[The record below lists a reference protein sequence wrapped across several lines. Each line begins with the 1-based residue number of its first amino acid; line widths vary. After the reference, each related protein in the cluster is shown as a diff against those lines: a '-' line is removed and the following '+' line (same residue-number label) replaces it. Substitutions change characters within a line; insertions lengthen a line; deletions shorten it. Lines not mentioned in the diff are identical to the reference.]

1 MQDETYIERGV
12 RFEDLTSYKRIV
24 ARESGLGNVGD
35 FTRDT
40 FRMIVK
46 QNLHKLYYLCLDE
59 RKLSD
64 AVKIDDLLTYV
75 AEKQNTFITQAQ
87 YCYVLNTGLLFLP
100 QFGLKWDE

>member
-46 QNLHKLYYLCLDE
+46 QNLHKLNWLCTE
-59 RKLSD
+59 EK
-64 AVKIDDLLTYV
+64 AFPKAEKIDDLLLCI
-75 AEKQNTFITQAQ
+75 ADRQNRWISKDG
-87 YCYVLNTGLLFLP
+87 YCYILNTGLFFLP
-100 QFGLKWDE
+100 QFSSKWDE